1 MPSRRVAVMSPQ
13 TRLAHA
19 RRRQR
24 GRWRLPRLEAIDA
37 ERALRN
43 YRLQRRRGVSAL
55 LLLFGLL
62 LGLPMVL
69 VAWPSLDEVRLLG
82 IPVSWLVLAVLPYP
96 ALVLLGHWH
105 LRRAERIEDTPGTGP
120 VEFGED
126 R

>member
-1 MPSRRVAVMSPQ
+1 MPTRRVAVMSPQ

-24 GRWRLPRLEAIDA
+24 GRWRLPRLEAADA

-43 YRLQRRRGVSAL
+43 YRLQRRRAVAAL
-55 LLLFGLL
+55 VVLFVILA
-62 LGLPMVL
+62 GLPV
-69 VAWPSLDEVRLLG
+69 VFAVWPALDEARIAG

-96 ALVLLGHWH
+96 LLIGLGHWH
-105 LRRAERIEDTPGTGP
+105 LRRAERAEK
-120 VEFGED
+120 

>member
-1 MPSRRVAVMSPQ
+1 MPGRRVAVMSPQ

-24 GRWRLPRLEAIDA
+24 GRWRLPRLEAADA

-55 LLLFGLL
+55 LMLFGLL
-62 LGLPMVL
+62 LGLPVVL
-69 VAWPSLDEVRLLG
+69 AAWPALDALRLFG
-82 IPVSWLVLAVLPYP
+82 IPVSWLVLVVVPYP
-96 ALVLLGHWH
+96 ALVVLGAWH
-105 LRRAERIEDTPGTGP
+105 LRRAERIEDTAGSASAERP
-120 VEFGED
+120 ED